1 MKNGDTSL
9 SRSKTEEDCIA
20 QHRSIMYCFQYS
32 GKRNGQQLRQA
43 QQSHKYINYQRTR
56 ILPTEVHS
64 HPIARTLLQNTCQS
78 FENSS
83 RTQKSI
89 PQYRTHHQ
97 SQNFVELSQV
107 QKRGKTA
114 LME

>member
-1 MKNGDTSL
+1 M
-9 SRSKTEEDCIA
+9 EEDCIA
-20 QHRSIMYCFQYS
+20 QHRSIMYCCPYS
-32 GKRNGQQLRQA
+32 VKRNSQQLRQA
-43 QQSHKYINYQRTR
+43 QQSHKYINYQRTG

-64 HPIARTLLQNTCQS
+64 HPIARTLLQDTCQS

-83 RTQKSI
+83 RAQKSI
-89 PQYRTHHQ
+89 AEYRTHHQ

-107 QKRGKTA
+107 QKRGETA